1 MVPALLGAQNWVCAP
16 RLQIHLQPP
25 MKLATL
31 AIFVCLSVLTDAK
44 KSKDKNVPAEK
55 ANVPMAVK
63 MDTHKLVPLQLVVE
77 NNIANN
83 ADFVPLNPFDEDL
96 RGAAGAAPAAPLP
109 ASAPFVP
116 PATDANNPPPLENVA
131 APITEASSASLSTSL
146 VSNGASPTM
155 SSTATPGASSVAL
168 GAVADDSRTFRVEN
182 ALNRGAQFALSGVV
196 GILVLLVS
204 LAFLGTL

>member
-1 MVPALLGAQNWVCAP
+1 
-16 RLQIHLQPP
+16 

-44 KSKDKNVPAEK
+44 KSKNENSPAEK

-63 MDTHKLVPLQLVVE
+63 MDTYKLVPLQLVVE

-83 ADFVPLNPFDEDL
+83 ADFVPLNPFNEDL
-96 RGAAGAAPAAPLP
+96 KQGAEPAPAAPLP
-109 ASAPFVP
+109 STAPFVP
-116 PATDANNPPPLENVA
+116 PATDTTNPPPTEIIA
-131 APITEASSASLSTSL
+131 APITASTIVETLSTSL
-146 VSNGASPTM
+146 VSVGATPTM
-155 SSTATPGASSVAL
+155 SSTATSESSSVAL
-168 GAVADDSRTFRVEN
+168 PAVAEGSRTFRVEN